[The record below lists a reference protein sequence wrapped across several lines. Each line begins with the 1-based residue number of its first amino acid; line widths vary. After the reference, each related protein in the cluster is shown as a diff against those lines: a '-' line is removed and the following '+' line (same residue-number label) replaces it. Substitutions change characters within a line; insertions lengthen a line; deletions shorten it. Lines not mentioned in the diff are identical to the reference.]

1 MKRIARVLALG
12 LATLAGCAA
21 TQSTEPGA
29 FVEREYVTGSNIPK
43 KNRASEQASGVTAY
57 DQEAAAR
64 ALEAALPSM
73 RPKGSG
79 GP

>member
-1 MKRIARVLALG
+1 MKGIAGALAI
-12 LATLAGCAA
+12 AVTALAGCAA
-21 TQSTEPGA
+21 APSTEPGG
-29 FVEREYVTGSNIPK
+29 FVERQYVTGSNIPK
-43 KNRASEQASGVTAY
+43 KSRPSEQVSGVTAY